1 MSSASSPCRIEWRV
15 SRWAVS
21 GAVLIGALAALALVL
36 SDLPASWRLWLAV
49 LVFALGLHGA
59 WREARRRPW
68 TLIWEGADANAQRL
82 TDGRVEAVSIVS
94 IHRRGP
100 LAGITLNDANGRT
113 VHALWWPDTLSAA
126 SRRELALR
134 AGALDAE
141 PPPPH
146 A

>member
-1 MSSASSPCRIEWRV
+1 MSSASSPCRIEWRA

-21 GAVLIGALAALALVL
+21 GAVLIGALAALAIML
-36 SDLPASWRLWLAV
+36 SDLPAGWRPWLAT
-49 LVFALGLHGA
+49 LAFALGLHGA

-68 TLIWEGADANAQRL
+68 TLIWEGEDTNARRVI
-82 TDGRVEAVSIVS
+82 DGRVEAVSIVS

-100 LAGITLNDANGRT
+100 LAGITLNNANGRT

-126 SRRELALR
+126 SRRALALR
-134 AGALDAE
+134 AGVLATE
-141 PPPPH
+141 PPPPP